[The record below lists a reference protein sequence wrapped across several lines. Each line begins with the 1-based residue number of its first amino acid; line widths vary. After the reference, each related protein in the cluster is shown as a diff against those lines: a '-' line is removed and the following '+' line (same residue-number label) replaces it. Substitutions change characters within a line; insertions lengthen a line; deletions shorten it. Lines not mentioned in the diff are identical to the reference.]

1 MLYCYAKANTM
12 EGHAFNDDV
21 AIVKAKS
28 KKKAKKKLL
37 KLYDKSLLKGN
48 VHKVRFNWHGIFIAT
63 DY

>member
-1 MLYCYAKANTM
+1 M